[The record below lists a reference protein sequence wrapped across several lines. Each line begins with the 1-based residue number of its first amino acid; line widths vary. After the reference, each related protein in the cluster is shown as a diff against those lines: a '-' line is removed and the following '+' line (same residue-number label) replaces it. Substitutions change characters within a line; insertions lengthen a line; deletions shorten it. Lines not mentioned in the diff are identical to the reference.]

1 MKVSRRN
8 LLAAGGS
15 TAMIAM
21 AGSAPWSLAQS
32 PGQQT
37 ETSLGLIVHNAK
49 VTTLQSGRPEAEAF
63 AVRGERIVAVGGDAD
78 IMGLRAG
85 NTRVI
90 DAGGRR
96 VIPGLNDSHFHLVR
110 GARDYN
116 LELRWDGVESLQ
128 RGLQMVREQ
137 AMRTPRGHW
146 VRVVG
151 GWSPY
156 QFREKRMPT
165 VAELNEAAPDT
176 PVYVLFAYSEG
187 LLNRAGA
194 AALELTPD
202 SKAPEGSSFEFV
214 NGGAILRKAAAVY
227 WPIGKLP
234 PLSTEDQVNST
245 QHFFRELNRF
255 GLTSVLDA
263 GGTNLPYPDDYQALA
278 KLATRPGFPIRVSNL
293 LFSQQPGTEREFYEK
308 LTVEEKRNA
317 NRATSRLNGYVFD
330 GAGEVLVWS
339 AADFEDFMAPRPEL
353 KQEMERELADVTW
366 LLAKKQWPIRQHAT
380 YDQSISRILDVFEPI
395 FTETGYR
402 ARWGIDHAETISPS
416 NIARIKAMGGGIAIQ
431 DRLAFAGE
439 FFAARYGP
447 EAAAHAP
454 PIWQMLDAGLTVG
467 AGTDATRVASYN
479 PWISLYWMVTGRTV
493 GGMQLA
499 SPENRLSRE
508 EALRLYTIGSAW
520 FSGEEEVKGRIAP
533 GQFADFAILSA
544 DYFAVPEEQIRRI
557 ESVLTVTGGDVVY
570 SAGPFTMFAP
580 EPLPPVRPAWSPVAA
595 FGGYQGESA
604 MWRRGSSEV
613 AVPASRR
620 HERSS
625 IVARNFF

>member
-1 MKVSRRN
+1 MKISRRN
-8 LLAAGGS
+8 ILAAGGS
-15 TAMIAM
+15 TAIITMV
-21 AGSAPWSLAQS
+21 GSVRSSWAQLPEAPTS
-32 PGQQT
+32 PD
-37 ETSLGLIVHNAK
+37 LIVHNAK
-49 VTTLQSGRPEAEAF
+49 VTTLLSSRPGEEEAF

-78 IMGLRAG
+78 IMGLRAA

-116 LELRWDGVESLQ
+116 LELRWDGVGSLH
-128 RGLQMVREQ
+128 RGLQMIREQ
-137 AMRTPRGHW
+137 AVRTPKGQW
-146 VRVVG
+146 VRVLG

-165 VAELNEAAPDT
+165 VAELNDAAPDT

-194 AALELTPD
+194 VALGLTPD
-202 SKAPEGSSFEFV
+202 RKAPEGGSFDFV
-214 NGGAILRKAAAVY
+214 DGGAILRKAAAVY

-234 PLSTEDQVNST
+234 PLSAEDQVNST

-255 GLTSVLDA
+255 GLTSAIDA
-263 GGTNLPYPDDYQALA
+263 GGTNLPYPGDYQALA

-308 LTVEEKRNA
+308 LTVEEKRNV
-317 NRATSRLNGYVFD
+317 NRAASRLNGYVFD

-353 KQEMERELADVTW
+353 KPQMEWELADVTR
-366 LLAKKQWPIRQHAT
+366 LVSKKQWPIRQHAT

-395 FTETGYR
+395 FNETGYQ
-402 ARWGIDHAETISPS
+402 ARWGIDHAETISPR
-416 NIARIKAMGGGIAIQ
+416 NMARIKAMGGGIAIQ
-431 DRLAFAGE
+431 DRMAFAGE
-439 FFAARYGP
+439 FFAERYGP

-454 PIWQMLDAGLTVG
+454 PIRQMLDAGLTVG

-508 EALRLYTIGSAW
+508 EALRLYTVGSAW
-520 FSGEEEVKGRIAP
+520 FSGEEEVKGRIAS

-544 DYFAVPEEQIRRI
+544 DYLTVPEEQIRSI
-557 ESVLTVTGGDVVY
+557 ESMLTVTGGDVVY
-570 SAGPFTMFAP
+570 SAGPFTMFVP
-580 EPLPPVRPAWSPVAA
+580 EPLPPVSPAWSPVAA
-595 FGGYQGESA
+595 FGGYQT
-604 MWRRGSSEV
+604 
-613 AVPASRR
+613 
-620 HERSS
+620 
-625 IVARNFF
+625 

>member
-1 MKVSRRN
+1 MKISRRN

-15 TAMIAM
+15 TAMSAM
-21 AGSAPWSLAQS
+21 VGSARSSWAQS
-32 PGQQT
+32 PASGA
-37 ETSLGLIVHNAK
+37 SPDLIIHNAK
-49 VTTLQSGRPEAEAF
+49 VTTLQDGQPEAQAF
-63 AVRGERIVAVGGDAD
+63 GALGEKIVAVGGEAE
-78 IMGLRAG
+78 IMALRVG

-110 GARDYN
+110 AGRDYN

-128 RGLQMVREQ
+128 RGLQMIREQ
-137 AMRTPRGHW
+137 AMRTPKGQW
-146 VRVVG
+146 VRVLG

-156 QFREKRMPT
+156 QFSEKRMPT
-165 VAELNEAAPDT
+165 VAELNDAAPDT
-176 PVYVLFAYSEG
+176 PVYILFAYSEG
-187 LLNRAGA
+187 LLNRSGA
-194 AALELTPD
+194 AALGLTRGSQP
-202 SKAPEGSSFEFV
+202 PEGGSYEFV
-214 NGGAILRKAAAVY
+214 DGGAILRKPAAVY
-227 WPIGKLP
+227 SPIGQLP
-234 PLSTEDQVNST
+234 ALSAEDQVNST

-278 KLATRPGFPIRVSNL
+278 KLATRPSFPIRVSNL
-293 LFSQQPGTEREFYEK
+293 LFAQRPGTEREFYEK
-308 LTVEEKRNA
+308 LSVEEKLNV
-317 NRATSRLNGYVFD
+317 NRAASRLNGYVFD

-339 AADFEDFMAPRPEL
+339 SADFEDFMAPRPEL
-353 KQEMERELADVTW
+353 KPQLERELAEVTR
-366 LLAKKQWPIRQHAT
+366 LVADKQWPIRQHAT

-395 FTETGYR
+395 FKETGYR
-402 ARWGIDHAETISPS
+402 ARWGIDHAETISPR

-431 DRLAFAGE
+431 DRMAFAGE
-439 FFAARYGP
+439 FFAERYGA

-454 PIWQMLDAGLTVG
+454 PLRQMLDAGLTVG

-493 GGMQLA
+493 GGMQIA

-508 EALRLYTIGSAW
+508 EALRLYTVGSAW

-533 GQFADFAILSA
+533 GQFADFAILSD
-544 DYFAVPEEQIRRI
+544 DYLTVPEEQIRSI

-580 EPLPPVRPAWSPVAA
+580 EPLPPVSPAWSPVAA
-595 FGGYQGESA
+595 FGGYQT
-604 MWRRGSSEV
+604 
-613 AVPASRR
+613 
-620 HERSS
+620 
-625 IVARNFF
+625 

>member
-63 AVRGERIVAVGGDAD
+63 AVRGERIVAIGGDAD

-85 NTRVI
+85 NIRVI

-128 RGLQMVREQ
+128 RGLQMIVEQ
-137 AMRTPRGHW
+137 ALRTPKGQW
-146 VRVVG
+146 IRVLG

-165 VAELNEAAPDT
+165 VAELNDAAPDA

-194 AALELTPD
+194 VALGLTPG
-202 SKAPEGSSFEFV
+202 SKTPEGSSFEFV
-214 NGGAILRKAAAVY
+214 DGGAVLRKAAAVY
-227 WPIGKLP
+227 WPIGRLP
-234 PLSTEDQVNST
+234 PLSAEDQVNST

-255 GLTSVLDA
+255 GLTSAIDA

-278 KLATRPGFPIRVSNL
+278 KLATRPGFPIRMSNL

-308 LTVEEKRNA
+308 LSVEEKRNV
-317 NRATSRLNGYVFD
+317 NRAASRLNGYVFD

-339 AADFEDFMAPRPEL
+339 SADFEDFMAPRPEL
-353 KQEMERELADVTW
+353 KPQMERDLAYVAR
-366 LLAKKQWPIRQHAT
+366 LLAQKQWPIRQHGT

-395 FTETGYR
+395 FKETGYR
-402 ARWGIDHAETISPS
+402 ARWGIDHAETISPR
-416 NIARIKAMGGGIAIQ
+416 NIARIKAMDGGIAIQ
-431 DRLAFAGE
+431 DRMAFAGE
-439 FFAARYGP
+439 FFAERYGL

-454 PIWQMLDAGLTVG
+454 PIRQMLDAGLAVG

-508 EALRLYTIGSAW
+508 EALRLYTVGSTW

-533 GQFADFAILSA
+533 DQFADFAILSA
-544 DYFAVPEEQIRRI
+544 DYLNVPDEQIRSI
-557 ESVLTVTGGDVVY
+557 ESLLTVTGGDVVY

-580 EPLPPVRPAWSPVAA
+580 EPLPPVSPAWSPVAA
-595 FGGYQGESA
+595 FGGYQ
-604 MWRRGSSEV
+604 R
-613 AVPASRR
+613 
-620 HERSS
+620 
-625 IVARNFF
+625 

>member
-1 MKVSRRN
+1 MKISRRN

-32 PGQQT
+32 PRQQA
-37 ETSLGLIVHNAK
+37 ETSPDLIVHNAK

-63 AVRGERIVAVGGDAD
+63 AVRGERIVAVGGEAD
-78 IMGLRAG
+78 IMRLRTD
-85 NTRVI
+85 NTRII

-110 GARDYN
+110 GGRDYN

-128 RGLQMVREQ
+128 RGLEMIREQ
-137 AMRTPRGHW
+137 AKRTPAGHW
-146 VRVVG
+146 VRVLG

-165 VAELNEAAPDT
+165 VAELNDAAPNT

-187 LLNRAGA
+187 LLNQAGLA
-194 AALELTPD
+194 TLGLTRD
-202 SKAPEGSSFEFV
+202 SQPPEGGIYEFID
-214 NGGAILRKAAAVY
+214 GGAILRKPAAVY
-227 WPIGKLP
+227 SPIGKLP
-234 PLSTEDQVNST
+234 ALSAEDRVNST

-255 GLTSVLDA
+255 GLTSAIDA

-293 LFSQQPGTEREFYEK
+293 LFAQRPGTEREFYQK
-308 LTVEEKRNA
+308 LSVEEKANV
-317 NRATSRLNGYVFD
+317 NRAASRLNGYVFD

-339 AADFEDFMAPRPEL
+339 SADFEDFMAPRPDL
-353 KQEMERELADVTW
+353 KPQMERDLAEVTR
-366 LLAKKQWPIRQHAT
+366 LVAEKQWPIRQHAT
-380 YDQSISRILDVFEPI
+380 YDQSVSRILDVFEPI
-395 FTETGYR
+395 FKETGYR
-402 ARWGIDHAETISPS
+402 SRWGIDHAETISPR

-431 DRLAFAGE
+431 DRMAFAGE
-439 FFAARYGP
+439 FFVERYGL

-454 PIWQMLDAGLTVG
+454 PIRQMLDAGLTVG

-508 EALRLYTIGSAW
+508 EALRLYTVGSAW

-544 DYFAVPEEQIRRI
+544 DYLTVPEEEIRRI

-570 SAGPFTMFAP
+570 STEPFTMFTP
-580 EPLPPVRPAWSPVAA
+580 EPLPPVSPAWSPVAA
-595 FGGYQGESA
+595 FGGYQT
-604 MWRRGSSEV
+604 
-613 AVPASRR
+613 
-620 HERSS
+620 
-625 IVARNFF
+625 